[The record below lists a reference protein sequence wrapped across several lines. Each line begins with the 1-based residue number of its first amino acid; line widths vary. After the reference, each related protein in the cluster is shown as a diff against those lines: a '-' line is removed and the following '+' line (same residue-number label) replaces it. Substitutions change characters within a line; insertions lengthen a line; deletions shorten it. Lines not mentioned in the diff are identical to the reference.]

1 VPTESVAQN
10 SEAFSRESPY
20 IPAPPAVHRPCTQ
33 LQNNIVQQKVFSD
46 GTVWCDRLGLCGVRE
61 PQTLN
66 EALGDENWK
75 KAMDEEFSALMKNK
89 AWHLVPGHQA
99 NNVIDCKWIYKV
111 KHKSDGTID
120 HYKVRLVAKGPN
132 QRYGIYYEDN
142 FSPVVKMVT
151 IWIIMSIVESR
162 NWCL

>member
-1 VPTESVAQN
+1 
-10 SEAFSRESPY
+10 
-20 IPAPPAVHRPCTQ
+20 
-33 LQNNIVQQKVFSD
+33 VQQKVFSD
-46 GTVWCDRLGLCGVRE
+46 GTVWCDHLGLCGVRE

-120 HYKVRLVAKGPN
+120 HYKVRLVAKGFN
-132 QRYGIYYEDN
+132 QRYRIDYEDN
-142 FSPVVKMVT
+142 FSPVVKMAT